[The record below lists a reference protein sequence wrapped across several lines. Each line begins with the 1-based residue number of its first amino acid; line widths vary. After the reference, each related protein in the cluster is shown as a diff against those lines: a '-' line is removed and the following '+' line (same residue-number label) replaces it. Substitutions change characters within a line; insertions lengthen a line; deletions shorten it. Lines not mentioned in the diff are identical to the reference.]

1 MHHIGGVAQASPWRM
16 VAGALLNS
24 HAASTVPQLPLKS
37 SRNHPSKGGKAAP
50 GSLASCC
57 SLSNFL
63 ERKLSLTMWEQRL
76 GTRPLHHGEAGL
88 LLALP
93 PTNPH
98 KSTGL
103 CTCLGGNYSS
113 SRVLYW
119 VCVVG
124 YPIQAHC
131 GPAIRPDHLLYPIQQ
146 QAPGTMKPTP
156 SPMKEKS
163 LPGTEGRSSAMK
175 ATVGLAE

>member
-1 MHHIGGVAQASPWRM
+1 MGGVAQASPRRT

-24 HAASTVPQLPLKS
+24 HAESTVPQLPLKS
-37 SRNHPSKGGKAAP
+37 SSNHPSKGGKAAL

-57 SLSNFL
+57 SLRNFL
-63 ERKLSLTMWEQRL
+63 ERKLSLTMWEQRR
-76 GTRPLHHGEAGL
+76 GTRPPHHGEAGL

-93 PTNPH
+93 PTNPP

-113 SRVLYW
+113 SGVLYW

-124 YPIQAHC
+124 YPIQVHC
-131 GPAIRPDHLLYPIQQ
+131 GPAIHPDRLLYPIQQ
-146 QAPGTMKPTP
+146 QAPGMVKPTP

-163 LPGTEGRSSAMK
+163 LPGSEGRSSAVK
-175 ATVGLAE
+175 ATVGQAE